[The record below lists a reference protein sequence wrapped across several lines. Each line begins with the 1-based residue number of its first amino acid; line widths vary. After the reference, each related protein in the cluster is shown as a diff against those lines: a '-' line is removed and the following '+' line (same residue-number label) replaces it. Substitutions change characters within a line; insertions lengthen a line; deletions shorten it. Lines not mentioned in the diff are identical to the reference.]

1 MSATAVPP
9 GLSDGQLEKALE
21 AIRAAIGADHVLTD
35 EDIYEFRD
43 QFFHRD
49 WTHHD
54 PSAVVQPATV
64 DEIQA
69 VLRIAHEHGVPIWT
83 NSQGRNLGLGGG
95 SPRVRG
101 TVVMNLRRMN
111 RILEINEE
119 LGYAVVEPGVSW
131 SQLYEALRDGATG

>member
-1 MSATAVPP
+1 
-9 GLSDGQLEKALE
+9 LE